1 MESELKVLDEKIQQL
16 VLLTRK
22 FRKENSQLR
31 QQLASAES
39 ENKRLADKVHTAQ
52 VRVETLLGQIP
63 ENAE

>member
-1 MESELKVLDEKIQQL
+1 MESELKALDEKIQQL

-22 FRKENSQLR
+22 LRKENSQLR
-31 QQLASAES
+31 QQLAGVES

>member
-22 FRKENSQLR
+22 LRKENSQLR
-31 QQLASAES
+31 QQLAGVES